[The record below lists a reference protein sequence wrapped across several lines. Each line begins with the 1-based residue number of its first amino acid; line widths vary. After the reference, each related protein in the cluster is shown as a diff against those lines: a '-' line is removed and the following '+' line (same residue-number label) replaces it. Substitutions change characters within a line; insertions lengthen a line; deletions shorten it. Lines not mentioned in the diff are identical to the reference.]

1 MVKEL
6 NLCWKMFAGSDF
18 PIAIEQTRLDRTL
31 REMRI
36 PRSKSQREMK
46 QMVELAI
53 KKFRVRWE
61 TFEGIKPFNIYPRL
75 RVVSVKTIFS
85 ILLLT

>member
-1 MVKEL
+1 
-6 NLCWKMFAGSDF
+6 MFAGSDF

-61 TFEGIKPFNIYPRL
+61 TFEGIKLFKLKYCYYIFLNSNAGGL
-75 RVVSVKTIFS
+75 VKF
-85 ILLLT
+85 